1 MKPLVRAAAFILTSA
16 LASGSA
22 SAKEASE
29 DDQTVHAA
37 KSKRPAT
44 TTHAPER
51 KREETNIPFD
61 ERLPDFRDVV
71 RLRLGPL
78 EISPLTLIQFQ
89 AIPYVGSDAFQQA
102 GDPADKA
109 GFRFRRARFGFD
121 GKLYRRIPFRISG
134 EFASDELGTAS
145 LYDAWFGY
153 DQYKFFQAYV
163 GAHDVPFSR
172 YAMTGA
178 GDTGMVDRPL
188 AVRAMAP
195 MHQVGVH
202 VEGHVAK
209 GAFSYYA
216 GVYNAVL
223 RNDQFFGGFIQN
235 SAIRGNRFDGLTYAA
250 RLASAPLGDPG
261 RTIQDLNHGRLRVAA
276 GASVFFSNG
285 GTRNILG
292 VGGDFLLKVRGFH
305 FAAEFL
311 ANRVDPREEPTQP
324 VSQVAN
330 TTSYAFFA
338 EAGYMILRRRLG
350 VTARFEWLDPS
361 TGVQNELDSW
371 VLGGCVSYH
380 LFHDFL
386 RTQVEYTH
394 RQELHGQSLK
404 NDSVVLQFQLNL

>member
-1 MKPLVRAAAFILTSA
+1 
-16 LASGSA
+16 
-22 SAKEASE
+22 
-29 DDQTVHAA
+29 
-37 KSKRPAT
+37 
-44 TTHAPER
+44 
-51 KREETNIPFD
+51 
-61 ERLPDFRDVV
+61 
-71 RLRLGPL
+71 
-78 EISPLTLIQFQ
+78 
-89 AIPYVGSDAFQQA
+89 
-102 GDPADKA
+102 
-109 GFRFRRARFGFD
+109 
-121 GKLYRRIPFRISG
+121 
-134 EFASDELGTAS
+134 
-145 LYDAWFGY
+145 
-153 DQYKFFQAYV
+153 
-163 GAHDVPFSR
+163 
-172 YAMTGA
+172 MTGA

-311 ANRVDPREEPTQP
+311 ANRVDPREQPTQP

-404 NDSVVLQFQLNL
+404 NDSVILQFQLNL